1 VGGSEAAAVIE
12 RCDQALALAAA
23 GDPFAGRHLIEACAA
38 ARDLLEHFIATA
50 TPKVSGAE

>member
-1 VGGSEAAAVIE
+1 MGGSEAAAVIE

-23 GDPFAGRHLIEACAA
+23 GDPFAGRSLIEACSA
-38 ARDLLEHFIATA
+38 ARDLLEHFTATA